1 MRSFGTTTLATE
13 KISRIKII
21 SNIQYAI
28 QYLDSS
34 ISLCAASERSYVF
47 ADFDWLDRGILDKSG
62 ICDKIVFDFED
73 LEDS

>member
-21 SNIQYAI
+21 SNM

-47 ADFDWLDRGILDKSG
+47 ADFDWLDRGILDKFG

>member
-13 KISRIKII
+13 KII
-21 SNIQYAI
+21 SNRSNSIL
-28 QYLDSS
+28 YLDSS

-47 ADFDWLDRGILDKSG
+47 ADFDWLDRGILDKFG
-62 ICDKIVFDFED
+62 RCDKIVFDFVD